1 VKYLHHLEIV
11 IPIAVVPVVSIQV
24 VAVVVAN
31 TMRIPILRNVEV
43 VVVVRV

>member
-1 VKYLHHLEIV
+1 MSIV
-11 IPIAVVPVVSIQV
+11 VVPVVSIQV